1 MGKPLDL
8 VGKKYGRLTVLEKLP
23 ERRHGSVVWRC
34 RCDCGNFDAV
44 TTGELR
50 YGRHTSCGCYQ
61 RERASQ
67 SSVTHGQSKTRL
79 YRIWCAM
86 IKRCENENDAG
97 YNNYGGRGIGV
108 CREWRTSFE
117 AFREWAL
124 SNGYSDSLSIDR
136 KNVNENYS
144 PENCQW
150 ANRYEQMNN
159 TRRTRHFEYNGE
171 THTLREWSEITG
183 IPFTRL
189 KGRLQRGWSIEKTL
203 TEQKRRNQF
212 E

>member
-1 MGKPLDL
+1 VGKPLDL
-8 VGKKYGRLTVLEKLP
+8 IGEKYGRLTVLEKLP
-23 ERRHGSVVWRC
+23 ERRNRRVVWLC
-34 RCDCGNFDAV
+34 RCDCGNYDQV
-44 TTGELR
+44 PTGELR
-50 YGRHTSCGCYQ
+50 SGKHLSCGCYQ

-67 SSVTHGQSKTRL
+67 ASLTHGQTKTRL

-86 IKRCENENDAG
+86 IKRCENENAEG
-97 YNNYGGRGIGV
+97 YENYGGRGISV
-108 CREWRTSFE
+108 CEEWRNDFE
-117 AFREWAL
+117 VFRNWAL
-124 SNGYSDSLSIDR
+124 SHGYSEKLTIERND
-136 KNVNENYS
+136 VNGNYC
-144 PENCQW
+144 PENCRW
-150 ANRYEQMNN
+150 ATRDEQMNN

-171 THTLREWSEITG
+171 IHTLREWSEITG